1 MNANELKIKACIGNY
16 GYYAEGQ
23 LRDKWVTLPMKP
35 ADLDAWLKDNGL
47 TDAFHEETY
56 ISDVECDAL
65 NLRCL
70 GEVSPYLLNMIA
82 WAMNYA
88 GAEAVETLNNALC
101 CGIDAPHNAKEM
113 INALINADE
122 IQYYEFPCDSFG
134 QPSLEMCGYELA
146 EGAGILKVLEDNCAD
161 CYFDFR
167 AYAENELMDFFVSDS
182 GYTVEGP
189 GMDTYSIDE
198 AAEIIGMKA
207 A

>member
-1 MNANELKIKACIGNY
+1 MNASELKIKACIGNY

-47 TDAFHEETY
+47 KDDLHEETY

-65 NLRCL
+65 DLKSL
-70 GEVSPYLLNMIA
+70 GEVSPYLMNAVA

-88 GAEAVETLNNALC
+88 GAEAVETLNNALG
-101 CGIDAPHNAKEM
+101 CGIDAPSNATEM
-113 INALINADE
+113 LNALINADE
-122 IQYYEFPCDSFG
+122 IQYYEFPCDNFG
-134 QPSLEMCGYELA
+134 EPSLEMCGYELA
-146 EGAGILKVLEDNCAD
+146 ESAGILKVLEDNYAD

-167 AYAENELMDFFVSDS
+167 AYAENELMDFFVGDS

-189 GMDTYSIDE
+189 SMGTYTIEE
-198 AAEIIGMKA
+198 AAEIIGMND
-207 A
+207 